1 MMEASM
7 TERKTGGV
15 CMDPILPNVKA
26 ARIER
31 LGRQVH
37 SGHQEMTLAPGQLGP
52 KNNMTYF

>member
-1 MMEASM
+1 M